1 MVKGSNVGLQ
11 PAAVNPATAARLVS
25 VSRSTIYRWM
35 EIPGFPVF
43 RVGGCV
49 RIPVYDLLEWMRER
63 GSGVSAE

>member
-1 MVKGSNVGLQ
+1 MEECLDVGLR

-43 RVGGCV
+43 RVGGV
-49 RIPVYDLLEWMRER
+49 RPD
-63 GSGVSAE
+63 SGL